1 MMCRMMASAHELIE
15 GTLKNNCI
23 TPEVADFHSR
33 VIKGAGID
41 DFSAFP
47 DGQSLIPKHYSQFED
62 SNSLIETCVISHTL
76 HTLQCT
82 PDP

>member
-1 MMCRMMASAHELIE
+1 MSRSLEGLSFYKLLEPLSFMPFMLCRMMASAHDLIQ

-41 DFSAFP
+41 DYSAFP
-47 DGQSLIPKHYSQFED
+47 DGRF
-62 SNSLIETCVISHTL
+62 TL
-76 HTLQCT
+76 LFIHSRKL
-82 PDP
+82 